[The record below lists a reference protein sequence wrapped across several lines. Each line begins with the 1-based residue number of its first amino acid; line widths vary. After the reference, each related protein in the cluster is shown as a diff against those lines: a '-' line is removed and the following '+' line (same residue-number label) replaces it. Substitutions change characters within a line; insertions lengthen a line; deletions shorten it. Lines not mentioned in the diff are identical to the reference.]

1 MLRVIYTYPQAK
13 YYSFQIV
20 SRSLFTRVLSGYIYE
35 GATFNKYLFTYM
47 DKTKLTSIGL
57 SQI

>member
-1 MLRVIYTYPQAK
+1 MLGVIYTYPQAK

-35 GATFNKYLFTYM
+35 GVTFNKYLFTYM
-47 DKTKLTSIGL
+47 DKIKLTSNGL
-57 SQI
+57 SQV